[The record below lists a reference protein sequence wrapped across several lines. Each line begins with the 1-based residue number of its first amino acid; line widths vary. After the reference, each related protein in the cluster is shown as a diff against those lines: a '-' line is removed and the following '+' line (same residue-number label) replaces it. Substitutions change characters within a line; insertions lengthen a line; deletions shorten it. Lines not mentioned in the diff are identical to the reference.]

1 MTTWTRVW
9 YKGDGGSLMLAAR
22 TQGNSKD
29 RFPILTVKFLFFFPL
44 QAAESLTHLSTR
56 QTGRT
61 TTFVAEASTIL
72 ENVQGHIA
80 ALH

>member
-1 MTTWTRVW
+1 MCG

-29 RFPILTVKFLFFFPL
+29 RFPILTEIALFFPL

-72 ENVQGHIA
+72 ENVQGHTA